1 MTYTTRV
8 LLLTA
13 ALLTLSGCA
22 SNASQSKPSQQ
33 ISIAPAIN
41 VPYRD
46 VVKNVPDHL
55 GVKVR
60 WGGQIIAAESMEN
73 ATRLTVLAFPLNAN
87 GQPVLEHVEGF
98 AGGRFIVE
106 TDAFDSKRE
115 SRFLTVFGQISD
127 KETLKNGKFTKT
139 IPVVTALEIKEWSES
154 DQPYAH
160 QRHRLPYNGL
170 GFGLKLGYTHTSYGY
185 YGYDNYRYA
194 NLSPFYYPYRGYTSR
209 RYRGRH
215 SR

>member
-1 MTYTTRV
+1 MTYTIRV
-8 LLLTA
+8 LLLVT
-13 ALLTLSGCA
+13 ALLALSGCA
-22 SNASQSKPSQQ
+22 SGASQSKTSNQ

-55 GVKVR
+55 GVTVR
-60 WGGQIIAAESMEN
+60 WGGQIIAAESAEN
-73 ATRLTVLAFPLNAN
+73 ITRLTVLAFPLNAK
-87 GQPVLEHVEGF
+87 GYPILDYVEGF

-106 TDAFDSKRE
+106 IDAFDSQSE

-139 IPVVTALEIKEWSES
+139 IPVVTALEVKEWS
-154 DQPYAH
+154 DNNQPYAH

-170 GFGLKLGYTHTSYGY
+170 GFGLRLGYAQVGYGY
-185 YGYDNYRYA
+185 YGYDNYKYA
-194 NLSPFYYPYRGYTSR
+194 NLSPFYRPYRAYSSR

-215 SR
+215 